1 MFFFF
6 SGCCAGQ
13 HLLPEGP
20 VEAVLRKNVTFKTL
34 VDLKNFST
42 FVWFFNRG
50 TGQVPIVTVTP
61 TGVTVA
67 EGYQGRVQVNRTNG
81 FLTLGPLMENDRGYY
96 NATMVTSE
104 MIKTGETMLRV
115 LGESFFDLI
124 RRKLI
129 GIVQHIYF

>member
-1 MFFFF
+1 M
-6 SGCCAGQ
+6 
-13 HLLPEGP
+13 
-20 VEAVLRKNVTFKTL
+20 EAVLRKNVTFKTL

-61 TGVTVA
+61 TGETVA
-67 EGYQGRVQVNRTNG
+67 KGYQGRVQVNRTNG
-81 FLTLGPLMENDRGYY
+81 FLTLGPLMANDRGYY

-115 LGESFFDLI
+115 QGESFFGLI
-124 RRKLI
+124 GRKLVGAI
-129 GIVQHIYF
+129 YHIYF